1 MAKVTSK
8 YQVTVPR
15 KIAEQYNIRPGDDI
29 DWVPAGD
36 AIRVMSSRKKRR
48 ASGEGIASPFV
59 RSGDRTSPPAA
70 TGASPETCGF
80 KRLEKRGSLRS
91 WPLSL
96 TPTSS
101 STGSTAV
108 LPKSRKL
115 QPRFSGAGY
124 SKIQCGC
131 RIEAIVEFVAAVT
144 RPIRGHI
151 ILKQADALREAEEFL
166 KQFTVLY
173 PNEAILREAVRGCA
187 AYQLNWF
194 DAHIWA
200 YAEHYGLAEIL
211 SEDFQ
216 HDRLYGTV
224 RAVNPFSPERFIG

>member
-1 MAKVTSK
+1 VAALVDTNILVYRFDSRFTEKQKTATEILRRGIVEDS
-8 YQVTVPR
+8 VRVPH
-15 KIAEQYNIRPGDDI
+15 Q
-29 DWVPAGD
+29 
-36 AIRVMSSRKKRR
+36 AI
-48 ASGEGIASPFV
+48 I
-59 RSGDRTSPPAA
+59 
-70 TGASPETCGF
+70 
-80 KRLEKRGSLRS
+80 
-91 WPLSL
+91 
-96 TPTSS
+96 
-101 STGSTAV
+101 
-108 LPKSRKL
+108 
-115 QPRFSGAGY
+115 
-124 SKIQCGC
+124 
-131 RIEAIVEFVAAVT
+131 EFVAAVT

-151 ILKQADALREAEEFL
+151 ILKPADALREAEEFL

-224 RAVNPFSPERFIG
+224 RAVNPFID